1 MFEQPSR
8 TDRDGL
14 EDSSEQQLAADAD
27 VVVLRIAIAFFT
39 ACLRI
44 ETEVL
49 SHLPVTIDAVIE
61 ARAVDVA
68 GSNARLGAF
77 DTRIGNRLIAAEEF
91 MLDAAK
97 QGDLEVTTI
106 QIVNCSIVELLA
118 KNEAPAAQLSTR
130 IGEQQSAFAMPGKQH
145 Y

>member
-1 MFEQPSR
+1 MNRRFLILCFVYYGRAGQRGVLTAVPNRSGR
-8 TDRDGL
+8 P

-44 ETEVL
+44 ETEVV

-61 ARAVDVA
+61 ARAIDVA
-68 GSNARLGAF
+68 GSNARLGAV

-91 MLDAAK
+91 MLDAAQ
-97 QGDLEVTTI
+97 QGDLEVTAI
-106 QIVNCSIVELLA
+106 RSSIV
-118 KNEAPAAQLSTR
+118 P
-130 IGEQQSAFAMPGKQH
+130 
-145 Y
+145 

>member
-8 TDRDGL
+8 TDRDGP

-39 ACLRI
+39 IGLCI
-44 ETEVL
+44 ETEVV

-61 ARAVDVA
+61 ARAINVSSANA
-68 GSNARLGAF
+68 GLAAI
-77 DTRIGNRLIAAEEF
+77 DTRIGNRLIAAKEF

-97 QGDLEVTTI
+97 QGDLGKLFKNPCSQAELNK
-106 QIVNCSIVELLA
+106 IVPFGFSLQRQ
-118 KNEAPAAQLSTR
+118 KNGVFLPL
-130 IGEQQSAFAMPGKQH
+130 K
-145 Y
+145 